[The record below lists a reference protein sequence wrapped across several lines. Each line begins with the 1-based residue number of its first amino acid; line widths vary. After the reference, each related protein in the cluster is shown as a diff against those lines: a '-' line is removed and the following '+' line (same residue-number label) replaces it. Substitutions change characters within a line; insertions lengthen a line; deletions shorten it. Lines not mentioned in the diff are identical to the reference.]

1 MAMHRINLP
10 APQKASAT
18 AGRHV
23 KTSTHQHFNTS
34 TLQPITMKR
43 TTHIFFLLSLV
54 LSLYGFQ
61 LIKTQLNITVRNDL
75 GNTVEGATVRLFEN
89 EVDYNK
95 EENVAA
101 EGSTD
106 EKGVVKFK
114 DLKDIA
120 YFVLVEK
127 DDLNNF
133 GGGEQTGK
141 LEAKRINKVTI
152 VIQ

>member
-1 MAMHRINLP
+1 
-10 APQKASAT
+10 
-18 AGRHV
+18 
-23 KTSTHQHFNTS
+23 
-34 TLQPITMKR
+34 MKR